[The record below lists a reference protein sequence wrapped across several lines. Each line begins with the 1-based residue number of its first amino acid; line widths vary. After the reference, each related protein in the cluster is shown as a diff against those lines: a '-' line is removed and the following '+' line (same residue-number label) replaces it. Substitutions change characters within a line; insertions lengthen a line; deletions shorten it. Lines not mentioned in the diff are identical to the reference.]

1 MNKSYRNLIRNSLW
15 ALAGNTGSK
24 ILSFLLLPFYTRWLG
39 TAGYGLSDLIT
50 TYSSFLLGVVTLC
63 AADGIF
69 IFTKNRTQTEKSE
82 YFTSTLKFVAVLFVG
97 WFLVVSVFRFVASY
111 YDIHNSFTDN
121 VWLITAFVLSS
132 FLQSFTQ
139 QFLIGIEQ
147 IKLYSFTGMILCIS
161 TFILSVLL
169 IPGWGVKGYVYSLFL
184 ANMFTSLFS
193 FLLSGS
199 YRYFSMKGFQWERVR
214 ELLVYSIPL
223 IPNAIM
229 WWMVSALNRPIM
241 EAYLGFSD
249 IGIFAVANK
258 FPGIITMVFSVF
270 AVSWNISV
278 LEEYS
283 KPTFSEF
290 YHKVFKI
297 LFMVLMVV
305 TLMLMLCSQYI
316 IMLFAAPQFAEAWRY
331 MVLLIM
337 GAFFSCFSSFFGTV
351 FGVVKKSKYF
361 FYSSVY
367 GATVS
372 IILNFILIPVLGL
385 VGACISVVSSFFV
398 SALSRYYYSR
408 KYVVSSLMGDVMFY
422 SILLI
427 AFSFVLLNNR
437 VLYLNIGV
445 FVLCVM
451 LMAIRERNYVFQIK
465 SVLDRIGK

>member
-1 MNKSYRNLIRNSLW
+1 MNRSYRNLVKNSLW
-15 ALAGNTGSK
+15 TLAGNTGSK

-63 AADGIF
+63 TADGIF
-69 IFTKNRTQTEKSE
+69 IFAKNRTQTEKSE
-82 YFTSTLKFVAVLFVG
+82 YFTSTLKFVSVLFVV
-97 WFLVVSVFRFVASY
+97 WFLVFAVIRLVASY

-121 VWLITAFVLSS
+121 IWLIFAFVLSA

-147 IKLYSFTGMILCIS
+147 IRLYSFTGMILCVS
-161 TFILSVLL
+161 TFVLSVLL
-169 IPGWGVKGYVYSLFL
+169 IPGWEVEGYVYSLFL
-184 ANMFTSLFS
+184 ANMFTSLCS

-199 YRYFSMKGFQWERVR
+199 YRYFSVKGFQWKRVR
-214 ELLVYSIPL
+214 ELLAYSIPL

-229 WWMVSALNRPIM
+229 WWLVSALNRPVM

-258 FPGIITMVFSVF
+258 FPGIITLIFSIF

-278 LEEYS
+278 LEEYA
-283 KPTFSEF
+283 KPTFPEF

-305 TLMLMLCSQYI
+305 TLMFMLGSQYI
-316 IMLFAAPQFAEAWRY
+316 MMLFAAPQFAEAWHY

-337 GAFFSCFSSFFGTV
+337 GAFFSCFSSFFGAV

-367 GATVS
+367 GAIVS
-372 IILNFILIPVLGL
+372 IILNFVLIPILGL
-385 VGACISVVSSFFV
+385 TGACISVISSFFV
-398 SALSRYYYSR
+398 MSLSRYYYSR
-408 KYVVSSLMGDVMFY
+408 KYVVSSLMGDVIFY
-422 SILLI
+422 SILLV
-427 AFSFVLLNNR
+427 AFSLVLLNSHA
-437 VLYLNIGV
+437 LFLNIGI

-451 LMAIRERNYVFQIK
+451 LIAIREHNYIFQIK
-465 SVLDRIGK
+465 SVFNRIGK